1 MTNVDALPRERGRAS
16 FLQGETGKLAALQRA
31 LEEVIEGEVRFDAVT
46 RGMYSTDASVYQIVP
61 AGVVIPRNPDDV
73 IRTVNLCRRH
83 GTSVTARGGGTSQC
97 GQSIGPGVQIDFS
110 KYMRKLLDLDVEA
123 GTVRVEPG
131 IVLAELNQKLQ
142 PHGLQL
148 PLDLSTA
155 NRATI
160 GGMVANNSSG
170 TRSII
175 YGSTIDYV
183 MELKVL
189 LADGNV
195 VTMGPLEAPELEA
208 KCKQDDL
215 EGHVYRRV
223 QELAR
228 ENADEIRSRF
238 PKILRRVGGYNL
250 DRFLPPSEPF
260 DLSKLFVGSEG
271 TLGLVLEAKL
281 RLVEPPGAK
290 VLAVAQFDRLRD
302 AMVATPVILRHG
314 PSAVEL
320 MDRNLLDMTRG
331 KTEFEP
337 LRDFVVGD
345 PGAILIVEFMGES
358 MEGLPSRIDDLQAE
372 LETSGLTNHV
382 HRAIDPTA
390 QARIWKLRQAG
401 LGLSLAETGDTKS
414 LSFVE
419 DTAVVPDRLPEYI
432 DRFQQI
438 LDRYETKAIFYA
450 HASVGLL
457 HIRPAIDM
465 KTAGGLR
472 RFQGIAQEVSSLVL
486 EFGGALSAEHG
497 DGLARS
503 PFQEKMFGRPLY
515 EAFCQVKE
523 AFDKAGVFNPSK
535 IVHAPPITENL
546 QYGTEYRSNA
556 LETFFDFSD
565 FEGIAGAVEQCGG
578 VGACRKTVAGTM
590 CPSYMATLDEA
601 DSTRGRANA
610 LRLAISGQLGPEG
623 ITDPALYPVLDL
635 CLECKACKSE
645 CPTGVDM
652 ARLKSEFLYQYHR
665 EHGAPR
671 RSRILASAE
680 GAAIWGSRLA
690 PLSNWILQSAP
701 TRWINEKVLGI
712 DARRRIP
719 TATRHTFTCWWKAV
733 GQGHRSGEAGQGRRS
748 DDAGTGRLS
757 GEAEPARP
765 RIALFADT
773 FMNHYE
779 PWQGIAAVG
788 FAEKLG
794 IRVEVPPR
802 VCCGRPQISKGF
814 LEAARRQA
822 EATVRILAPLA
833 RAGIPIVFCEPGCYS
848 AVRDDHPLLLEGKLK
863 GLAEEVSAA
872 CRTFEEW
879 AESALEARDLGNS
892 EVGGEPDFAAGPERI
907 LLHAHCHQK
916 ALGGLGPAM
925 KLLGRI
931 PGSTVIDAD
940 AGCCG
945 MAGSFG
951 YEKEHYAL
959 SEAVGE
965 RKLFPAVRASG
976 PDTAVVAPGFSC
988 RQQIRHFTGV
998 KPISSMELVEALVR

>member
-1 MTNVDALPRERGRAS
+1 MTVAGTLGPEGRRAPALQSEA
-16 FLQGETGKLAALQRA
+16 GKLASLEQALKGT
-31 LEEVIEGEVRFDAVT
+31 LEGEVRFDAVT

-61 AGVVIPRNPDDV
+61 VGVVIPRTADDV
-73 IRTVNLCRRH
+73 IRTVDLCRRQ
-83 GTSVTARGGGTSQC
+83 GISVTARGGGTSQC
-97 GQSIGPGVQIDFS
+97 GQSIGPGIQVDFS
-110 KYMRKLLDLDVEA
+110 KYMRRILELDVEA

-131 IVLAELNQKLQ
+131 VVLAELNQHLQ

-175 YGSTIDYV
+175 YGTTIDYV

-189 LADGNV
+189 LADGSV
-195 VTMGPLEAPELEA
+195 VTMGPLEPSELEA
-208 KCKQDDL
+208 KYRQTEL
-215 EGHVYRRV
+215 EGAIYRRV
-223 QELAR
+223 RDLAL
-228 ENADEIRSRF
+228 ENADEIRRRF
-238 PKILRRVGGYNL
+238 PKVLRRVGGYNL
-250 DRFLPPSEPF
+250 DRFLPSGEPF
-260 DLSKLFVGSEG
+260 DLSKLIVGSEG

-281 RLVEPPGAK
+281 RLLEPPAAK
-290 VLAVAQFDRLRD
+290 VLAVVQFDRLRD
-302 AMVATPVILRHG
+302 AMVATPVILRHE

-320 MDRNLLDMTRG
+320 MDRNLLGMTRG

-337 LRDFVVGD
+337 LRDFIVGD

-358 MEGLPSRIDDLQAE
+358 MDGLPSRIDDLEAE
-372 LETSGLTNHV
+372 LEAQGLTNHV
-382 HRAIDPTA
+382 HRAIEPPA

-401 LGLSLAETGDTKS
+401 LGLSLAKTGDTKS
-414 LSFVE
+414 ISFVE
-419 DTAVVPDRLPEYI
+419 DTAVAPHQLPEYI
-432 DRFQQI
+432 DRFQEI

-457 HIRPAIDM
+457 HIRPAINM
-465 KTAGGLR
+465 KTVGGLQ

-515 EAFCQVKE
+515 EAFCRVKE
-523 AFDKAGVFNPSK
+523 AFDKDGVFNPGK
-535 IVHAPPITENL
+535 IVRAPPITENL
-546 QYGTEYRSNA
+546 QYGTEYSTNA

-565 FEGIAGAVEQCGG
+565 FEGFAGAVEQCGG

-610 LRLAISGQLGPEG
+610 LRLAISGQLGLG
-623 ITDPALYPVLDL
+623 GLTDPALYPVLDL

-652 ARLKSEFLYQYHR
+652 ARLKSEFLHQYHGR
-665 EHGAPR
+665 HGAPL

-680 GAAIWGSRLA
+680 RAAIWGSRLA
-690 PLSNWILQSAP
+690 PLSNWILPSAP
-701 TRWINEKVLGI
+701 ARWINERLLGI
-712 DARRRIP
+712 DGRRRIP
-719 TATRHTFTCWWKAV
+719 TATRTTFSGWWRA
-733 GQGHRSGEAGQGRRS
+733 GGEGLRGS
-748 DDAGTGRLS
+748 DEDGS
-757 GEAEPARP
+757 ARP

-773 FMNHYE
+773 FTNHYE
-779 PWQGIAAVG
+779 PQQGIAAVKV
-788 FAEKLG
+788 AEKLG
-794 IRVEVPPR
+794 VRVEVPPR

-814 LEAARRQA
+814 LDAARKQA
-822 EATVRILAPLA
+822 EATVRTLAPFA
-833 RAGIPIVFCEPGCYS
+833 QAGVPIVFCEPGCYS
-848 AVRDDHPLLLEGKLK
+848 AVRDDHPLLLEGELK
-863 GLAEEVSAA
+863 KLAEEVSAA
-872 CRTFEEW
+872 CITFEEW
-879 AESALEARDLGNS
+879 AESALEARDRDGP
-892 EVGGEPDFAAGPERI
+892 EVGGGPDFAGGPERI

-925 KLLGRI
+925 KLLGRV
-931 PGSTVIDAD
+931 PGSEVIEAD

-951 YEKEHYAL
+951 YEKEHYL
-959 SEAVGE
+959 ISEAVGE
-965 RKLFPAVRASG
+965 RRLFPAIRESG
-976 PDTAVVAPGFSC
+976 SDTAIAAPGFSC
-988 RQQIRHFTGV
+988 RQQIRHFTGA
-998 KPISSMELVEALVR
+998 KPVSVMELMAELIR